1 MAGLEEG
8 RRALHPGGS
17 ARDFAAGH
25 RDSRRRAP
33 AAVRGGGPRRG
44 AGDFRAAGSAEPDRS
59 AAAPRRRSAA
69 PRRASGLRAAAG
81 HADRTPRGRRR
92 AHRRAVARRRSQLA
106 LLRAL
111 GVTRRALVA
120 MLLAEAAVVGA
131 VGALAG
137 IALGHATAAI
147 VLRRFGAEL
156 GAGYFRGLEPTLAL
170 DLPALALFFS
180 AGVLAAV
187 LGSLAPALEAAR
199 AGAASALKAGDEER
213 ALERLRPAWPGIA
226 VILAGAALTQA
237 GPVGGLPFFGYG
249 AIALLLI
256 GTVMLM
262 PRIAVL
268 CFRAA
273 PLLGPLPARI
283 GLAQLRGAPG
293 QTGVSLAAIVAAMS
307 LMVSMAI
314 MVTSFRQSL
323 DEWLERVLPA
333 DLYLR
338 TGAGS
343 DTAFLSPAEQRAIAA
358 LPGVRRVEFLRS
370 QRLFIAPDKPP
381 ITLLARAVE
390 AEGRVPPLLGSAR
403 CSPRRGCSSARS
415 VSAWASR
422 SGF

>member
-81 HADRTPRGRRR
+81 HADRTARGRRR
-92 AHRRAVARRRSQLA
+92 AHRRAVARLPRQSQ
-106 LLRAL
+106 RA
-111 GVTRRALVA
+111 RAG
-120 MLLAEAAVVGA
+120 GA
-131 VGALAG
+131 VYRR
-137 IALGHATAAI
+137 TA
-147 VLRRFGAEL
+147 RFFGAGTCG
-156 GAGYFRGLEPTLAL
+156 GA
-170 DLPALALFFS
+170 PALA
-180 AGVLAAV
+180 ARAA
-187 LGSLAPALEAAR
+187 SRARRDAPRARRDAPRRGRGRRRGGRARGGARQPR
-199 AGAASALKAGDEER
+199 AGARGRPRRGRVGSEGGRRRTRARAAAACVAGNRSDSGR
-213 ALERLRPAWPGIA
+213 GRPYPSGAGRWPAVLRLRGDRAPPDRNRDVDAAHRGA
-226 VILAGAALTQA
+226 VLSRSAAL
-237 GPVGGLPFFGYG
+237 G
-249 AIALLLI
+249 A
-256 GTVMLM
+256 
-262 PRIAVL
+262 
-268 CFRAA
+268 
-273 PLLGPLPARI
+273 
-283 GLAQLRGAPG
+283 APG

-343 DTAFLSPAEQRAIAA
+343 DTAFLSPAEQRVIAA

-370 QRLFIAPDKPP
+370 QRLFVAPDKPP

-390 AEGRVPPLLGSAR
+390 AEG
-403 CSPRRGCSSARS
+403 
-415 VSAWASR
+415 
-422 SGF
+422 